1 MCIAHFGFKLAAF
14 ITYLI
19 LNLMVGNLVL
29 VYIIVLI
36 LSILDFWVVKNITG
50 R

>member
-1 MCIAHFGFKLAAF
+1 MAAF
-14 ITYLI
+14 ISYLI